1 MIGDDVVKK
10 IRNLQAEK
18 IKEDTRDASFST
30 EINEIS
36 KECNKSK

>member
-1 MIGDDVVKK
+1 MIAITQSKK

-18 IKEDTRDASFST
+18 IKEGTRDASFST